1 MELKLNKQARWS
13 KKHLDFLIKHK
24 DAYGI
29 DISEDSYNN
38 EISNINRGQATLR
51 CRENQKCY
59 EIYNEEAYIGDI
71 VLEEDN
77 EISIII
83 FDEYSGKGHAYNAI
97 SLLIKEEKINYL
109 EAVVRPSNQNKNIKK
124 LLSKLGF
131 VNKNEV
137 WVFKKDLY

>member
-13 KKHLDFLIKHK
+13 QKHLDFLIMHRE
-24 DAYGI
+24 AYGV
-29 DISEDSYNN
+29 DISEEAYNK
-38 EISNINRGQATLR
+38 EISNINRGEATLR
-51 CRENQKCY
+51 CTKNQKCY
-59 EIYNEEAYIGDI
+59 EIYNEEVYIGDI

-97 SLLIKEEKINYL
+97 TLLIEEKKKNYL

-131 VNKNEV
+131 INKNEV
-137 WVFKKDLY
+137 WVFKKEVY

>member
-13 KKHLDFLIKHK
+13 KKHLDFLIMHK

-29 DISEDSYNN
+29 DISEDNYNN

-51 CRENQKCY
+51 CGENQKCY
-59 EIYNEEAYIGDI
+59 EIYDEEVYIGDI

-83 FDEYSGKGHAYNAI
+83 FDEFSGKGHAYNAI

-109 EAVVRPSNQNKNIKK
+109 EAVVRHSNQNENIKK

-131 VNKNEV
+131 VKKNEV
-137 WVFKKDLY
+137 WVFKKELY